1 MILEVQHE
9 TRLQYSEPISEWL
22 TEVRMDVSG
31 PEGLRDYLR
40 REGSKFH
47 QTVSVKL
54 LGYALG
60 RGGIVSDRPLIERM
74 TDGLARGD
82 RFGDLVVRVVTSEQ
96 FRNQRSQ

>member
-1 MILEVQHE
+1 M
-9 TRLQYSEPISEWL
+9 
-22 TEVRMDVSG
+22 SG

-40 REGSKFH
+40 RERPKFH
-47 QTVSVKL
+47 RTVSVKL

-60 RGGIVSDRPLIERM
+60 RSGMVSDSPLIGRM
-74 TDGLARGD
+74 TDDLARGG